1 LDMFCEKFQ
10 AQAHGL
16 SVHMLLSHAGRSPS
30 GCHGRQLAI
39 LPPWCINSA
48 ASESHRPDLHRLCSV
63 SKFWRGLPRATAPP
77 SHAGAALGKRKF
89 TKDMA
94 GISVRCTSFGPGRS
108 TSVPRIT
115 CTGRVVNAHT
125 GGACQ
130 RGVTETLFIALR
142 AHNKKIPF
150 LGIRIQLRDEQAQ
163 GCCGLG

>member
-1 LDMFCEKFQ
+1 MT
-10 AQAHGL
+10 
-16 SVHMLLSHAGRSPS
+16 GRSLRQFD
-30 GCHGRQLAI
+30 HRGRQKRPQRIAPALAQLAI
-39 LPPWCINSA
+39 LPPSCTHSA
-48 ASESHRPDLHRLCSV
+48 ACAHAQVAHAGHSPPVLVC
-63 SKFWRGLPRATAPP
+63 KIWRCLPSATAPP
-77 SHAGAALGKRKF
+77 SQAQHSERGKL

-108 TSVPRIT
+108 TSILRIT

>member
-1 LDMFCEKFQ
+1 VQFDGRFFVHHEQFGQVLEYARIYTFRKEEI
-10 AQAHGL
+10 L
-16 SVHMLLSHAGRSPS
+16 SGNSP
-30 GCHGRQLAI
+30 
-39 LPPWCINSA
+39 
-48 ASESHRPDLHRLCSV
+48 
-63 SKFWRGLPRATAPP
+63 
-77 SHAGAALGKRKF
+77 KRV
-89 TKDMA
+89 
-94 GISVRCTSFGPGRS
+94 SVRCTSFGPGRS